1 MSQCRPLVLKSAY
14 ISYELDQ
21 FIRVESF
28 DTHVPYNDVIVNYL
42 MSGIEKGKVL
52 KIPKRL
58 DIAKTVYIP
67 AIADDLL
74 TTEAF
79 ESKIK
84 KNNLFLHYIIAG
96 IEDKKVLSSLQQNW
110 FNLLKKTI

>member
-28 DTHVPYNDVIVNYL
+28 DAHVPYNDVIVNYL

-58 DIAKTVYIP
+58 DISKTVYIP
-67 AIADDLL
+67 GIADDLL
-74 TTEAF
+74 RKEAI
-79 ESKIK
+79 ENKIK
-84 KNNLFLHYIIAG
+84 KNNLFMNYLMRG
-96 IEDKKVLSSLQQNW
+96 IEENKNLSSLQQNW